1 MITDINSAPATALS
15 KWPMAV
21 TWKYN
26 GAPNYV
32 ECNGHTFQEELLHK
46 LVDAQTRPSTP
57 KVIKEIKYIKAK
69 YGKN

>member
-1 MITDINSAPATALS
+1 MSATVIS
-15 KWPMAV
+15 KWPMLV

-26 GAPNYV
+26 GTFNSV
-32 ECNGHTFQEELLHK
+32 ECNGSALREELLHK
-46 LVDAQTRPSTP
+46 LVDAQIRPSIP